1 MPATAAEPA
10 AELQFPWRETRR
22 RLGSGLLR
30 LCVASLLLGAAWLLA
45 APLWFGAQAAAP
57 APPAVPIVLAAA
69 GLGVMLWALDALL
82 DRVQVTLESG
92 GVTFERRG
100 LRRAQAWSEPYEAY
114 RGLLARAD
122 ALGVGLRYAIV
133 LKHAKDTARDV
144 TLHSAPSPAGQRAR
158 LTAFA
163 QRLGLPVLI
172 AAPRGYAAIGPNET
186 GRLLAAQ
193 LRRDPPAA
201 PASPL
206 VSGPVRSVPRAEGYA
221 FRQWKGG
228 RAMVVGSLCIAVGL
242 ALLAGL
248 GGIEADGGGLW
259 NTLASHSRLIVL
271 PLGLALLAVGAR
283 LNETLEVDPTGVR
296 ACLVLGHSVLR
307 ETVLA
312 GETIDAV
319 QTEAPLGVLVVS
331 DPMAIQ
337 FAAGVPEPVLR
348 SVSAAVLAT
357 LARGSAA
364 LGLTQVARLRKF
376 AAAAFATGLGPDQ
389 VHVKLSEL
397 GAPVEDVDA
406 CLHAIAEDRR
416 APYAGLMRAYLKLA
430 QPAAARSAA
439 PALALPPIA
448 APGVALGA
456 PRGRRGLWR
465 MAAGVAAVLM
475 VIWLAAPLITAGAR
489 RATPWVPTTVLAWLH
504 DATRAA
510 GQADY
515 ATAKQIVQ
523 GFADFEVSAA
533 QGTRFVLFGAR
544 RVRSEKQGRHLRVV
558 VEGLRMERKDGVAR
572 ADFTAIG
579 IVVAPRE
586 ARRNDQWVPA
596 YDFGPRGTLSAETP
610 VAELPE
616 QTFVVPTMADSCAGG
631 CQARLL
637 LQVRVGPGEPF
648 TENSPIF
655 ALDPR

>member
-10 AELQFPWRETRR
+10 AVVQFPWRETRR
-22 RLGSGLLR
+22 RIGSGLLR
-30 LCVASLLLGAAWLLA
+30 LCGASVLLGGAWLLA
-45 APLWFGAQAAAP
+45 APLWFGAPAAAP

-69 GLGVMLWALDALL
+69 GLGLMLWALDALL
-82 DRVQVTLESG
+82 DRVQITLESD
-92 GVTFERRG
+92 GVTFERGG
-100 LRRAQAWSEPYEAY
+100 LRGVQAWSEPYEAY

-122 ALGVGLRYAIV
+122 ARGAGLRYAIV
-133 LKHAKDTARDV
+133 LKHAKDAARDV
-144 TLHSAPSPAGQRAR
+144 TLHSAPHPAGQRAR

-172 AAPRGYAAIGPNET
+172 AAPRGYAAVGPNET

-193 LRRDPPAA
+193 LRRDPPSA
-201 PASPL
+201 PATPL
-206 VSGPVRSVPRAEGYA
+206 VSGPVRSVPRAEGFA
-221 FRQWKGG
+221 FRHWKGG
-228 RAMVVGSLCIAVGL
+228 RVMVVGSLCIAAGL

-248 GGIEADGGGLW
+248 GGIDLDRVGLRDA
-259 NTLASHSRLIVL
+259 LASHSRLIVL
-271 PLGLALLAVGAR
+271 PLGLALLVVGAR
-283 LNETLEVDPTGVR
+283 LSETLEVDPTGVR
-296 ACLVLGHSVLR
+296 ACLLLGRSVLR
-307 ETVLA
+307 ETVIA
-312 GETIDAV
+312 GETVDAV

-331 DPMAIQ
+331 DPTAIR
-337 FAAGVPEPVLR
+337 FAAGVPEPILR
-348 SVSAAVLAT
+348 SVTAAVLAT

-397 GAPVEDVDA
+397 GAPVEEVDA
-406 CLHAIAEDRR
+406 CLHAIAEDRSL
-416 APYAGLMRAYLKLA
+416 PYAGLMRAYLKLA
-430 QPAAARSAA
+430 QPAAASNAA

-448 APGVALGA
+448 APGVAQGRPA
-456 PRGRRGLWR
+456 GRRGLWN
-465 MAAGVAAVLM
+465 AAAVVGALLM
-475 VIWLAAPLITAGAR
+475 AIWLAAPVIAAGAR
-489 RATPWVPTTVLAWLH
+489 RAAPWLPTPVLAWLH

-523 GFADFEVSAA
+523 GFADYEVSAS

-558 VEGLRMERKDGVAR
+558 LEGLRMERKDGVPR

-579 IVVAPRE
+579 IVVGPRD
-586 ARRNDQWVPA
+586 ARRHDQWVPA
-596 YDFGPRGTLSAETP
+596 YDFGLRGTLSAENP
-610 VAELPE
+610 IAELPE
-616 QTFVVPTMADSCAGG
+616 QTLVVPTMAASCTGG

-637 LQVRVGPGEPF
+637 LQVRVGSSEPF

-655 ALDPR
+655 ALDLR